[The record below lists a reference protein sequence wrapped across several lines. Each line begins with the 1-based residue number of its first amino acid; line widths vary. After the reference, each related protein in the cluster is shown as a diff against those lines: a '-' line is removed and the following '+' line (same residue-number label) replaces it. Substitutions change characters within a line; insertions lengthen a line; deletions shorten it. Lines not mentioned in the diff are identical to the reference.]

1 MGTQLRQSFPMLEAW
16 EENILADN
24 ISIGQKLLIY
34 KFILRK
40 WGPFGRTRE
49 TFVSELKCYWYT

>member
-1 MGTQLRQSFPMLEAW
+1 MGTQLRERFPMLEAR

-40 WGPFGRTRE
+40 
-49 TFVSELKCYWYT
+49 

>member
-1 MGTQLRQSFPMLEAW
+1 MGTQLRQSFPMLEAR
-16 EENILADN
+16 EENILPDD

-40 WGPFGRTRE
+40 
-49 TFVSELKCYWYT
+49 